1 MPSYDTATR
10 AQALTLKLMG
20 CPNAEIQS
28 ITGMQ
33 PRTVQLLHKKALE
46 RGFNPAESK
55 TILNHH
61 IEDGKR
67 SGRPTKQTTEIIQDV
82 ISKVRRDRYGR
93 EKSCAQI
100 AADLGGRVSDITI
113 WRILKAAGFH
123 KTKPTRKPGLTQEME
138 DARLQF
144 AREHE
149 HWTIEDWKRVI
160 WSDETS
166 VVCGFRRGGYKVWRR
181 SDEKFNKSCIRPRW
195 KGYSQFMF
203 WGCFSWDQKGPC
215 HIWKPET
222 KKERIANDK
231 ILTKLNKELEL
242 IMRAEWELNTP
253 MR

>member
-33 PRTVQLLHKKALE
+33 PRTVQLLYKKALE

-93 EKSCAQI
+93 EKSCA
-100 AADLGGRVSDITI
+100 
-113 WRILKAAGFH
+113 
-123 KTKPTRKPGLTQEME
+123 
-138 DARLQF
+138 
-144 AREHE
+144 
-149 HWTIEDWKRVI
+149 
-160 WSDETS
+160 
-166 VVCGFRRGGYKVWRR
+166 
-181 SDEKFNKSCIRPRW
+181 
-195 KGYSQFMF
+195 
-203 WGCFSWDQKGPC
+203 
-215 HIWKPET
+215 
-222 KKERIANDK
+222 
-231 ILTKLNKELEL
+231 
-242 IMRAEWELNTP
+242 
-253 MR
+253 